1 MTLRGN
7 NVVTYHLFHFLHQE
21 IYNVAILQMNCFLTL
36 NEDISYV
43 IRRLAPLSPV
53 DVLFQY
59 LPCIYF
65 IFCITTTMR
74 DFCGVLA
81 IRAFKHF
88 LFRCLLRIIFDE
100 HSVRKLKF
108 NVC

>member
-1 MTLRGN
+1 MFEFVNHNLRINVTLIGN
-7 NVVTYHLFHFLHQE
+7 NIDTYHLSHFLHE
-21 IYNVAILQMNCFLTL
+21 KIYNVAISHMICIFLTL

-53 DVLFQY
+53 DVLLQY

-65 IFCITTTMR
+65 LYCITTTMR
-74 DFCGVLA
+74 DFCGVFS

-88 LFRCLLRIIFDE
+88 FT
-100 HSVRKLKF
+100 
-108 NVC
+108 